1 MSSPAAGPGG
11 ALVDEMGSTVSRA
24 ARAGGRRS
32 RRAAQA
38 AGWVAAAALLAQASV
53 GWLPTQLVPAA
64 ESSTSVRLVDD
75 RAGGA
80 LFTSTGLVPGQVEQR
95 CVALA
100 VTGSAQSFGG
110 VDLSAVVPR
119 ADLAPYLSLT
129 VERGVLADPTRCDTF
144 SGQQVWTGTLAQLPG
159 TPATGVSTGW
169 QPGVDQRA
177 VFRFSVGVLDDPGA
191 QGLTARASFV
201 WSLDVT
207 PVPAPVVVAEPTP
220 VPAPAPVPAVVPAP
234 VPSATPV
241 PAPPAVPTARPVPVP
256 APVRTSAAVPAPAV
270 PPAPSAEPAPSVGPA
285 APATRTGSVPGSFP
299 RRGGTSGDVL
309 LAPPIDTTPSSFV
322 EVAAAMA
329 QVAFAVADDSQFPL
343 ALVAV
348 VIGFVAV
355 QGRLDRRDPKLAL
368 APVRHDL
375 SGFPDFPESPRR
387 APS

>member
-1 MSSPAAGPGG
+1 M
-11 ALVDEMGSTVSRA
+11 
-24 ARAGGRRS
+24 
-32 RRAAQA
+32 
-38 AGWVAAAALLAQASV
+38 AAAALLAQASV
-53 GWLPTQLVPAA
+53 GWLPPQLLPAA

-129 VERGVLADPTRCDTF
+129 VERGVLADPTRCETF
-144 SGQQVWTGTLAQLPG
+144 SGQPVWTGTLAQLPG
-159 TPATGVSTGW
+159 TPATGVPTGW
-169 QPGVDQRA
+169 QPGVEQRA
-177 VFRFSVGVLDDPGA
+177 VFRFSVGVLDDPRA

-207 PVPAPVVVAEPTP
+207 PVPVPTP
-220 VPAPAPVPAVVPAP
+220 VPTPVPVPVPTSVPEVVPAP
-234 VPSATPV
+234 D
-241 PAPPAVPTARPVPVP
+241 PAPEPVPVP
-256 APVRTSAAVPAPAV
+256 SPVLVPSVTPPAPPTAAPTTRPAPTSAPVRTSAPVPAPAV
-270 PPAPSAEPAPSVGPA
+270 PPSPSAEPTPSTGPA
-285 APATRTGSVPGSFP
+285 APATSTGPVSGDFP

-309 LAPPIDTTPSSFV
+309 LAPPIDTTPSSLV

-329 QVAFAVADDSQFPL
+329 QVALAVADDSQFPL